1 MKKISF
7 DPRTKLFVVLCLS
20 TAAVAFPEWQNLLRV
35 TLVGIGFG
43 WVFSVPFGSLLRRFS
58 RILTLFFGLI
68 VVQSLFT
75 HQGEAILQIA
85 RVPILTTVGLER
97 GLAYLFRVVIILLS
111 GSILATSSMRDLL
124 QALQQLKL
132 PYVIGLMT
140 AIGVKFLPIFVAEVQ
155 DAFVAMQLR
164 GIDVKHLKLRKRIQ
178 VIAYL
183 FIPLI
188 LSTLDKAERLAA
200 TIESRGF
207 RTGAK
212 RSHYRKLKL
221 RRQDLICMMIVPMVM
236 LLTRV

>member
-1 MKKISF
+1 MKPSF
-7 DPRTKLFVVLCLS
+7 DPRTKLFIVLCLS
-20 TAAVAFPEWQNLLRV
+20 TAAVAFPAWQTLLKI
-35 TLVGIGFG
+35 TAVGIGFG
-43 WVFSVPFGSLLRRFS
+43 WVFDVQYGTLIRRFS

-68 VVQSLFT
+68 VIQSLFSR
-75 HQGEAILQIA
+75 QGQAIFQFGSIS
-85 RVPILTTVGLER
+85 ILTDVGLER

-111 GSILATSSMRDLL
+111 GSILATAGMRDLL
-124 QALQQLKL
+124 QALHQLKL

-140 AIGVKFLPIFVAEVQ
+140 AIGVKFLPIFMSEVQ
-155 DAFVAMQLR
+155 DAFTAMQLR
-164 GIDVKHLKLRKRIQ
+164 GIDVKHLKLRQRIS

-212 RSHYRKLKL
+212 RSNYRKLHMGW
-221 RRQDLICMMIVPMVM
+221 QDGICMILMPVIIFF
-236 LLTRV
+236 LRG